1 MTAKHKI
8 IRNIEALLR
17 SEITAYKIQQLT
29 GINRSQITRLKKGDI
44 EIKNISL
51 ENALKLSN
59 LWEEIKED
67 NSGT

>member
-1 MTAKHKI
+1 MSDKHKI
-8 IRNIEALLR
+8 VRDIEALLE

-51 ENALKLSN
+51 ENALKLSD

-67 NSGT
+67 NSES